1 MFQLFSELLWIYH
14 VTHLSQVM
22 FDVFYLSIV
31 VLGISVTFELQK
43 GTGIMMFKISQIYH
57 FANYILCV
65 TLTL

>member
-43 GTGIMMFKISQIYH
+43 GTGIMMLRFPKYITLPIIS
-57 FANYILCV
+57 CV
-65 TLTL
+65 SP